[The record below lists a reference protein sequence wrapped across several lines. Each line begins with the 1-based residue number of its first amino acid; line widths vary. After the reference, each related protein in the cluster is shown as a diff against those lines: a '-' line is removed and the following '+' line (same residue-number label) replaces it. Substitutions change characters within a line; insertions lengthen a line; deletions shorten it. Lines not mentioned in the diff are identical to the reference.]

1 MADKTEKAT
10 PKKVKE
16 ARDKGQVAKSMDLTG
31 AGILLAGIVTLGAFG
46 KAMTEGMMNFLS
58 SGLEA
63 AAHPENLGE
72 SGLARAMNEAT
83 QVGVKAVIPV
93 LLAVVVAAI
102 ALLAAQVQLKITP
115 KALKPDFKRLNP
127 VNNAKQ
133 VFGMNALVEL
143 VKNLAKVTAV
153 FSVVA
158 AVLLPM
164 REDLGTLVGME
175 PAALAGLLV
184 AQISKV
190 AKAAAAAYFVIGVA
204 DYVWQ
209 KYRLD
214 KSLKMDKQEVKDEY
228 KQAEL
233 PAEVR
238 GAIRRRQMMASR
250 ARMMA
255 AVPEADVVVTNPT
268 HYAVALRYSPELM
281 APEVVAKGMDLVA
294 FKIREIAKDAGVP
307 VIPDPPLA
315 RALHASVEIGDH
327 IPEEL
332 YEAVAQVLAFVYRTA
347 NQRAAA

>member
-1 MADKTEKAT
+1 MSDKTEKAT

-31 AGILLAGIVTLGAFG
+31 AGILMAGVITLGAFG
-46 KAMTEGMMNFLS
+46 KSMTEGMMNFLS
-58 SGLEA
+58 HALEA
-63 AAHPENLGE
+63 AAQPENLGRP
-72 SGLARAMNEAT
+72 GLAQALNEAM

-127 VNNAKQ
+127 INNAKQ
-133 VFGMNALVEL
+133 VFGTNALVEL
-143 VKNLAKVTAV
+143 VKNILKVSAV
-153 FSVVA
+153 FGVVA
-158 AVLLPM
+158 AILLPM

-175 PAALAGLLV
+175 PAALGAMLV
-184 AQISKV
+184 AQIAKV
-190 AKAAAAAYFVIGVA
+190 AKAAAAAYFVIGIA

-255 AVPEADVVVTNPT
+255 AVPDADVVVTNPT
-268 HYAVALRYSPELM
+268 HYAVALRYSPEQL

-315 RALHASVEIGDH
+315 RALHAAVEVGDH